1 MSEQALTTTFQSGQD
16 DAGILTLTLNRPDR
30 LNALTFEVYAELRD
44 TFRTLRNRQD
54 VRVVIVTG
62 AGRGFC
68 SGGDRDDIIRRLFD
82 RDAAGVEQ
90 FTRMTC
96 DLVAAMRD
104 CPQPIFAQIN
114 GACVGA
120 GAMIALASDFRYAV
134 PEAKFGFVFV
144 SVGLSG
150 ADMGATFLLPR
161 VVGLTRAS
169 ELLLTGR
176 IFDAAEAERIGF
188 LTAIVA
194 ADKLSET
201 VRAAAARVA
210 TGPRFGISLTKM
222 LLNSQ
227 MSASLHQALEA
238 ETQGQ
243 ALCMMHPDFREAYAA
258 FKEKRQPQFEGSGV
272 RVQGSVRTT
281 P

>member
-1 MSEQALTTTFQSGQD
+1 VATTFESRERD
-16 DAGILTLTLNRPDR
+16 SILTLTLNRPDR

-44 TFRTLRNRQD
+44 TFLALRTRED
-54 VRVVIVTG
+54 VRAVIITG

-96 DLVAAMRD
+96 DLVAAMRA
-104 CPQPIFAQIN
+104 CPQPIIAAIN

-134 PEAKFGFVFV
+134 PDAKFGFVFV
-144 SVGLSG
+144 TVGLSG

-161 VVGLTRAS
+161 VVGWTRAT

-176 IFDAAEAERIGF
+176 MFDAAEAERIGF
-188 LTAIVA
+188 LTGIMSAEQLLPTAEVLA
-194 ADKLSET
+194 AEL
-201 VRAAAARVA
+201 AR
-210 TGPRFGISLTKM
+210 GPRFGMAITKM

-227 MSASLHQALEA
+227 MSAGLHPALEA

-243 ALCMMHPDFREAYAA
+243 ALCMTHPDFKEAYAA
-258 FKEKRQPQFEGSGV
+258 FKEKRPPKFK
-272 RVQGSVRTT
+272 
-281 P
+281 